1 MTGKSKTFFRGDKL
15 TAEEIAIF
23 HTGCCPDCSV
33 QDLLAGPQ
41 GGFAQN
47 VKCGNPECESL
58 FNDEWAFGIERLTD
72 ASPLKLPERRTA
84 YRN

>member
-1 MTGKSKTFFRGDKL
+1 MTGNKTFFRGDML
-15 TAEEIAIF
+15 TKEEVAIF
-23 HTGCCPDCSV
+23 QTGQCPDCSAKE
-33 QDLLAGPQ
+33 LLAGPQ

-58 FNDEWAFGIERLTD
+58 FNDEWAFGVERLSG

-84 YRN
+84 YRD